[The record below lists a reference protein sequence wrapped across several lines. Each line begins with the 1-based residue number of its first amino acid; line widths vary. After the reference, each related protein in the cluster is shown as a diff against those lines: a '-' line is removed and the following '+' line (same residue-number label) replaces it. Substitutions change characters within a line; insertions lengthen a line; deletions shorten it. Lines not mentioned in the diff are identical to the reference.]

1 MKIKRRNKQTK
12 EKLQRRNERTKKQHQ
27 QQQQFIM
34 IYKLYLHTTYI
45 LHTIIESET
54 LKGPMQNKLHK

>member
-1 MKIKRRNKQTK
+1 MQIKRRNKQTK
-12 EKLQRRNERTKKQHQ
+12 EKLQRRNERTKKQ

-54 LKGPMQNKLHK
+54 LEASMQNKLHK